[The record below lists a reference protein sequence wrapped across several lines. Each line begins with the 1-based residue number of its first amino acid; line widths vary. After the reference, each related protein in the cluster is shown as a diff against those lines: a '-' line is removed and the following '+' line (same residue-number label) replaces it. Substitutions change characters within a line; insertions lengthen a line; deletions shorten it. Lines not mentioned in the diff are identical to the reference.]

1 MLFQF
6 FRVNLLVFTII
17 FIASF
22 IVATFT
28 INDNFKNINN
38 KGEEVTLFMEVYILG
53 KLMEVDKLEN
63 KVGMV
68 MEYLVAL
75 FNN

>member
-1 MLFQF
+1 MVFQF

-22 IVATFT
+22 IVAKFT
-28 INDNFKNINN
+28 ISDNFKNINN

-53 KLMEVDKLEN
+53 KPMDKLEN

-75 FNN
+75 FSN